1 MLSIQI
7 NIPENLVV
15 QLGSSLEKTRIESQK
30 LLAIKLFE
38 MGYLT
43 TGQSAEMCDM
53 NRIDFMTELS
63 KMNIPVVSMDKEDIE
78 KEIHEANNFTMENT

>member
-1 MLSIQI
+1 MLSIHI

-43 TGQSAEMCDM
+43 TGQSVEMCDM
-53 NRIDFMTELS
+53 NRIDFMIELS
-63 KMNIPVVSMDKEDIE
+63 KMNIFVVSMDKEDIE
-78 KEIHEANNFTMENT
+78 KEIREANNW

>member
-7 NIPENLVV
+7 NIPENLVI

-43 TGQSAEMCDM
+43 TGQSVEMCDM
-53 NRIDFMTELS
+53 NRIDFMIELS
-63 KMNIPVVSMDKEDIE
+63 KMNIFVVSMDKEDIE
-78 KEIHEANNFTMENT
+78 KEIHEAINW